1 MTMTINTAT
10 TAATTARRRF
20 QGALASAAVLLAVA
34 LAGCTTPQA
43 SRSTTALP
51 LDRAAVAATDALMAQ
66 TTGMAGFLSKRSLV
80 LDPMIDAA
88 TGQQTVATQT
98 LQRRVADRLAAGHDT
113 VQILPFRQANL
124 AKATYLLTGTL
135 SRQAAGVAGPLTVR
149 LALTDVRSG
158 NVVAQASALA
168 LEQGVDSTPLA
179 YDQDS
184 PVLAKDRVIDGYVRT
199 TATPPGQ
206 RADAQYLERLA
217 AAPVIDEATTLYNA
231 GRYQEALTQY
241 NAAGASPAGDQ
252 LRVLSGIYLSSVK
265 LERTAEAE
273 QAFAKIVDYGI
284 RNKQLGVK
292 FLFNPGTTVFWSD
305 AKVSGSYAMWLQQI
319 ARLSTQA
326 AVCFDVVGHT
336 SRTGSEPVNDALS
349 LQRANAI
356 RQKLVAESTV
366 LANRTRAS
374 GKGFRENIIGSGSD
388 DAVDALD
395 RRVEFKIVGCGA

>member
-1 MTMTINTAT
+1 MTMTITTAT
-10 TAATTARRRF
+10 TAAKRLLH
-20 QGALASAAVLLAVA
+20 GALASAALLAGLT
-34 LAGCTTPQA
+34 LAGCATPQA
-43 SRSTTALP
+43 SRSTTPLP
-51 LDRAAVAATDALMAQ
+51 LDQAAVQATDALMAQ
-66 TTGMAGFLSKRSLV
+66 TAGMVGFLSKRSLV
-80 LDPMIDAA
+80 LDPMIDAG

-113 VQILPFRQANL
+113 VQILPFLPENL

-135 SRQAAGVAGPLTVR
+135 SRQAVGVAGPLTVR

-168 LEQGVDSTPLA
+168 LERGVDSTPLV

-184 PVLAKDRVIDGYVRT
+184 PVLATDRVIEGYVRT

-217 AAPVIDEATTLYNA
+217 VAPVIDEATKLYNA
-231 GRYQEALTQY
+231 ARYQEAAAKY
-241 NAAGASPAGDQ
+241 NAAGALPAGDQ
-252 LRVLSGIYLSSVK
+252 LRVLSGIYLSAVK
-265 LERTAEAE
+265 LEQTAEAE

-292 FLFNPGTTVFWSD
+292 FLFRPGTTEFWAD
-305 AKVSGSYAMWLQQI
+305 PKVSGPYAMWLRQI
-319 ARLSTQA
+319 AGRSTQA
-326 AVCFDVVGHT
+326 AVCLDVVGHT
-336 SRTGSEPVNDALS
+336 SRTGTEPVNDALS
-349 LQRANAI
+349 MQRANVI
-356 RQKLVAESTV
+356 RQKLVTEVAA
-366 LANRTRAS
+366 LGNRTRAS
-374 GKGFRENIIGSGSD
+374 GKGFRENIIGSGTD

>member
-1 MTMTINTAT
+1 MTMTITTAT
-10 TAATTARRRF
+10 TTAKRRLH
-20 QGALASAAVLLAVA
+20 GALASAAVLLAVA
-34 LAGCTTPQA
+34 LAGCATPQA
-43 SRSTTALP
+43 SRSTTPLP
-51 LDRAAVAATDALMAQ
+51 LDQAAVQATDALMAQ
-66 TTGMAGFLSKRSLV
+66 TTGMTGFLSKRSLV
-80 LDPMIDAA
+80 LDPMIDAT

-113 VQILPFRQANL
+113 VQILPFRQDNL

-149 LALTDVRSG
+149 LALTDVSSG

-184 PVLAKDRVIDGYVRT
+184 PVLAQDRVIDGYVRT

-206 RADAQYLERLA
+206 RADAQYLQRLA

-231 GRYQEALTQY
+231 GRYQEALVQY

-265 LERTAEAE
+265 LERATEAE

-292 FLFNPGTTVFWSD
+292 FLFNPGSTVFWSD
-305 AKVSGSYAMWLQQI
+305 PKVSGPYAMWLRQI
-319 ARLSTQA
+319 AGLSTQA
-326 AVCFDVVGHT
+326 AVCLDVVGHT
-336 SRTGSEPVNDALS
+336 SRTGTEPVNDALS
-349 LQRANAI
+349 LQRANVI
-356 RQKLVAESTV
+356 RQKLVVESSV
-366 LANRTRAS
+366 LGDRTRAS
-374 GKGFRENIIGSGSD
+374 GKGFRENIIGSGTD
-388 DAVDALD
+388 NAVDALD

>member
-1 MTMTINTAT
+1 MTMTITTAT
-10 TAATTARRRF
+10 TAAKRLLH
-20 QGALASAAVLLAVA
+20 GALASAALLAGLT
-34 LAGCTTPQA
+34 LAGCATPQA
-43 SRSTTALP
+43 SRSTTPLP
-51 LDRAAVAATDALMAQ
+51 LDQAAVQATDALMAQ
-66 TTGMAGFLSKRSLV
+66 TTSMVGFLSKRSLV
-80 LDPMIDAA
+80 LDPMIDAG

-113 VQILPFRQANL
+113 VQILPFLPENL

-135 SRQAAGVAGPLTVR
+135 SRQAVGVAGPLTVR

-168 LEQGVDSTPLA
+168 LERGVDSTPLV

-206 RADAQYLERLA
+206 RADPQYLERIA
-217 AAPVIDEATTLYNA
+217 VAPVIDEATKLYNA
-231 GRYQEALTQY
+231 ARYQEAAAKY
-241 NAAGASPAGDQ
+241 NAAGALPAGDQ
-252 LRVLSGIYLSSVK
+252 LRVLSGIYLSAVK

-273 QAFAKIVDYGI
+273 QAFSKIVDYGI

-292 FLFNPGTTVFWSD
+292 FLFRPGTTEFWAD
-305 AKVSGSYAMWLQQI
+305 PKVSGPYVMWLRQI
-319 ARLSTQA
+319 AGRSTEA
-326 AVCFDVVGHT
+326 AVCLDVVGHT
-336 SRTGSEPVNDALS
+336 SRTGTEPVNDALS
-349 LQRANAI
+349 MQRANVI
-356 RQKLVAESTV
+356 RQKLVAEAAA
-366 LANRTRAS
+366 LGNRTRAS
-374 GKGFRENIIGSGSD
+374 GKGFRENIIGSGTD

>member
-1 MTMTINTAT
+1 MTMTITAT
-10 TAATTARRRF
+10 KAATTAKRRLR
-20 QGALASAAVLLAVA
+20 GA
-34 LAGCTTPQA
+34 LAGCTMPQA
-43 SRSTTALP
+43 SRSATALP
-51 LDRAAVAATDALMAQ
+51 LDQAAVQATDALMAQ
-66 TTGMAGFLSKRSLV
+66 TTGMVGFLSKRSLV
-80 LDPMIDAA
+80 LDPMIEAD

-113 VQILPFRQANL
+113 VQILPFRQDNL

-158 NVVAQASALA
+158 NVVAQASTLA

-217 AAPVIDEATTLYNA
+217 AAPVIDDATTLYNA
-231 GRYQEALTQY
+231 SRYQEALTQY
-241 NAAGASPAGDQ
+241 NAAGATPAGDQ

-265 LERTAEAE
+265 LDRTAEAE

-292 FLFNPGTTVFWSD
+292 FLFNPGSTVFWSD
-305 AKVSGSYAMWLQQI
+305 PKVSGPYAMWLRQI
-319 ARLSTQA
+319 AGLSTQA
-326 AVCFDVVGHT
+326 AVCLDVVGHT
-336 SRTGSEPVNDALS
+336 SRTGTEPVNNALS
-349 LQRANAI
+349 LQRANVI
-356 RQKLVAESTV
+356 RQKLVTESAV
-366 LANRTRAS
+366 LGDRTRAS
-374 GKGFRENIIGSGSD
+374 GKGFRENIIGSGTD

>member
-1 MTMTINTAT
+1 MTMTVTSIT
-10 TAATTARRRF
+10 TTTNTARRTLH
-20 QGALASAAVLLAVA
+20 GALASAAVVLAVA
-34 LAGCTTPQA
+34 LAGCAAPQA
-43 SRSTTALP
+43 SRSTTPLP
-51 LDRAAVAATDALMAQ
+51 LDQAAVQATDALMAQ
-66 TTGMAGFLSKRSLV
+66 TTGMTGFLSKRSLV
-80 LDPMIDAA
+80 LDPMIEAG

-113 VQILPFRQANL
+113 VEILPFRQNNL

-135 SRQAAGVAGPLTVR
+135 SRQAVGVTGPLTVR

-184 PVLAKDRVIDGYVRT
+184 PVLAKDRVLDGYVRT

-206 RADAQYLERLA
+206 RADPQYLERLA

-231 GRYQEALTQY
+231 ARYQEALTQY
-241 NAAGASPAGDQ
+241 DIAAASPAGDQ

-273 QAFAKIVDYGI
+273 KAFAKIVDYGI

-292 FLFNPGTTVFWSD
+292 FLFNPGSTVFWAD
-305 AKVSGSYAMWLQQI
+305 PKVSGPYAMWLRQI
-319 ARLSTQA
+319 AGLSTQA
-326 AVCFDVVGHT
+326 AVCLDVVGHT
-336 SRTGSEPVNDALS
+336 SRTGTEPVNDALS
-349 LQRANAI
+349 LQRANVI
-356 RQKLVAESTV
+356 RQKLVAESSV
-366 LANRTRAS
+366 LGDRTRAS
-374 GKGFRENIIGSGSD
+374 GKGFRENIIGSGTD
-388 DAVDALD
+388 NAVDALD
-395 RRVEFKIVGCGA
+395 RRVEFKIIGCGA

>member
-1 MTMTINTAT
+1 MTMTITTAT
-10 TAATTARRRF
+10 TAAKRLLH
-20 QGALASAAVLLAVA
+20 GALASAALLVGFT
-34 LAGCTTPQA
+34 LAGCATPQA
-43 SRSTTALP
+43 SRSTTPLP
-51 LDRAAVAATDALMAQ
+51 LDQAAVQATDALMAQ
-66 TTGMAGFLSKRSLV
+66 TTSMVGFLSKRSLV
-80 LDPMIDAA
+80 LDPMIDAG

-113 VQILPFRQANL
+113 VQILPFLPENL

-135 SRQAAGVAGPLTVR
+135 TRQAVGVAGPLTVR

-168 LEQGVDSTPLA
+168 LERGVDSTPLV

-206 RADAQYLERLA
+206 RADTQYLERIA
-217 AAPVIDEATTLYNA
+217 VAPVIDEATKLYNA
-231 GRYQEALTQY
+231 ARYQEAAAKY
-241 NAAGASPAGDQ
+241 NAAGALPAGDQ
-252 LRVLSGIYLSSVK
+252 LRVLSGIYLSAVK
-265 LERTAEAE
+265 LEQPAEAE

-292 FLFNPGTTVFWSD
+292 FLFRPGTTEFWAD
-305 AKVSGSYAMWLQQI
+305 PKVSGPYAMWLRQI
-319 ARLSTQA
+319 AGRSTQA
-326 AVCFDVVGHT
+326 AVCLDVVGHT
-336 SRTGSEPVNDALS
+336 SRTGTEPVNDALS
-349 LQRANAI
+349 MQRANVI
-356 RQKLVAESTV
+356 RQKLVTEAAA
-366 LANRTRAS
+366 LGNRTRAS
-374 GKGFRENIIGSGSD
+374 GKGFRENIIGSGTD